1 MLIVHNLGRACTN
14 RPPRVRK
21 LRTLRMLHGATEGAR
36 GAVYSGVGSSD
47 EAMNSVGGVRMGAR
61 RAALVSVA
69 ATALSAR
76 VALGQG
82 AVSAEQT
89 QEIVSQSAVAPDEE
103 ESLVRQAIELRR
115 GGRHEAAVPLLR
127 RAYELRRSPRA
138 CGQLALAEQAIGRWA
153 SAEALLRESL
163 SAVGDAWVERN
174 RATLEGSLAA
184 AGRRLATVEVVGG
197 DDGAE
202 LWVDGERAGVLPAN
216 RTLRVVAGTARVEH
230 RSRGMSVARVLE
242 LAPGGRERVYFARAA
257 AEVTAA
263 QRPVEPSG
271 TVGQPARR
279 FAPSAAARSPRLL
292 TERGAHPAT
301 WVGVT
306 MTGVAAMTVVIAWG
320 AGQSIAGAYEAQ
332 CPGAASPD
340 RDACANRL
348 REDQRTLDVIGT
360 VTDVGWALLAAG
372 AVTTGVGVGLS
383 IAGRGV
389 AVHGRF

>member
-1 MLIVHNLGRACTN
+1 
-14 RPPRVRK
+14 
-21 LRTLRMLHGATEGAR
+21 MLHGGTEGAR

-47 EAMNSVGGVRMGAR
+47 EAMKSVGGVRMGAR

-82 AVSAEQT
+82 AVSAAQT
-89 QEIVSQSAVAPDEE
+89 QEIVSQAAVAPDEE

-153 SAEALLRESL
+153 PAEALLRESL

-174 RATLEGSLAA
+174 RATLEASLAA

-202 LWVDGERAGVLPAN
+202 LWVDGERAGILQAN
-216 RTLRVVAGTARVEH
+216 RILRVVAGTARVEH
-230 RSRGMSVARVLE
+230 RSRGRSVARVLE
-242 LAPGGRERVYFARAA
+242 LAPGGRERVYFAPTA

-271 TVGQPARR
+271 TVVQPAQPAQR
-279 FAPSAAARSPRLL
+279 FAPSTAARSPRLL
-292 TERGAHPAT
+292 IERGAHPAT

-306 MTGVAAMTVVIAWG
+306 MTGVAAMTVVTAWG

-332 CPGAASPD
+332 CPGASSPD